1 MKSVFP
7 TLILVLFLLAE
18 TIDACTTFVVGS
30 KATKD
35 GSVMAT
41 HTNDGGGTTDPRL
54 VKIPSRDYPEG
65 SKRPIFSSPENYPRY
80 VGNERNAPQY
90 YPEHCQ
96 AGTVKCKPFEP
107 IGFIPQVNHTFA
119 YFEATYGI
127 MNEYQVAIS
136 ESTCSGVF
144 AASSL
149 KVGGK
154 ALLSIDQLSQIAM
167 ERATSAREAV
177 LLMGSLAE
185 EYGFYGE
192 SNSFEGGSESLIVTD
207 PKEGWVFHILA
218 DPTGSSAIWAA
229 ARVPDDSVAVVAN
242 MFSIREIDLNDS
254 ANFLG
259 RSDMWEIAEQYE
271 LWEKTEPKDFTRTFS
286 DGEYAHKYYSG
297 RRMWGVFNL
306 LAPSQHLPSEYDNLK
321 QDKPYPF
328 AVPVDSLVGPQDMMT
343 VLRYWYNGTVY
354 STGDGLAG
362 GPFGTPDRYSGGSG
376 ESVVQGNWERTI
388 ALFRSSDT
396 YVVQSRPYVPN
407 TIGGVIWF
415 GPAAA
420 HATNYVPVLSSM
432 DVVPDCLKWGWQGV
446 YNMSSTYWVQRVI
459 LNVAQIK
466 FNYMIEDIR
475 SLQTKL
481 ENESLQLL
489 EDINSGKYI
498 GSAISD
504 EMVKNAE
511 KARVEFTELINYLL
525 YTYAD
530 GYLNYWKDGL
540 FHSQSVGY
548 PAWWLEQVG
557 YPNGPPPVDS
567 KTAKLAKQRYLNS
580 LDRTQF
586 EADQNRH
593 DIIAK
598 QAAHIQQKDS
608 NLVKQCAMECHSRSS
623 NTKESFEHC
632 LESCF

>member
-1 MKSVFP
+1 
-7 TLILVLFLLAE
+7 
-18 TIDACTTFVVGS
+18 
-30 KATKD
+30 
-35 GSVMAT
+35 MAT

-54 VKIPSRDYPEG
+54 VKIPARDYGEG
-65 SKRPIFSSPENYPRY
+65 SKRPIYGSPENYPRY
-80 VGNERNAPQY
+80 VGSERNAPQY
-90 YPEHCQ
+90 FLENCQ
-96 AGTVKCKPFEP
+96 AGTTKCKTFQPM
-107 IGFIPQVNHTFA
+107 GFIPQVNHTFA

-144 AASSL
+144 AASA
-149 KVGGK
+149 VGMGGK

-167 ERATSAREAV
+167 ERAKSAREAV
-177 LLMGSLAE
+177 QLMGNLAE

-207 PKEGWVFHILA
+207 PTEGWVFHILA
-218 DPTGSSAIWAA
+218 DPTGTSAIWAA

-242 MFSIREIDLNDS
+242 MFSIREIDLIDS

-259 RSDMWEIAEQYE
+259 SSDMWDIAEKYG
-271 LWEKTEPKDFTRTFS
+271 LWKQGDQKDFTRTFS

-306 LAPSQHLPSEYDNLK
+306 LASSQHLPSEYNNLK
-321 QDKPYPF
+321 LDKPYPF

-343 VLRYWYNGTVY
+343 VLRYWYNGTIY

-407 TIGGVIWF
+407 SIGGVIWF

-446 YNMSSTYWVQRVI
+446 YNMSSSYWVHRVT

-475 SLQTKL
+475 SLQNKL
-481 ENESLQLL
+481 ETESLQLL
-489 EDINSGKYI
+489 EEINESKHD
-498 GSAISD
+498 SASNAIV
-504 EMVKNAE
+504 ENAE
-511 KARVEFTELINYLL
+511 KGRKEFSELIDYLL
-525 YTYAD
+525 FTYAD
-530 GYLNYWKDGL
+530 GYINYWTDG
-540 FHSQSVGY
+540 FFRSKSVGY

-557 YPNGPPPVDS
+557 YQNGPPPVDS
-567 KTAKLAKQRYLNS
+567 ENAKSAQKRYLDS
-580 LDRTQF
+580 LDHSHF
-586 EADQNRH
+586 DAAQNRLNSE
-593 DIIAK
+593 AK
-598 QAAHIQQKDS
+598 RATTNIKHTDVEFMKS
-608 NLVKQCAMECHSRSS
+608 CASHCHSAHAQDFA
-623 NTKESFEHC
+623 TC
-632 LESCF
+632 LEECF